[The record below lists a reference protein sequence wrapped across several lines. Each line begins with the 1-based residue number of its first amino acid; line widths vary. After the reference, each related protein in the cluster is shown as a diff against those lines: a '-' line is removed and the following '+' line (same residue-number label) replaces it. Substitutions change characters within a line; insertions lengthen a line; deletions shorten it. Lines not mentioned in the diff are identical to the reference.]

1 MMIWTLVSGF
11 RKNPFPASGRVA
23 MGNAASGINF
33 ILSEPGIG
41 KMDLCFLSIG
51 TSSYA
56 H

>member
-1 MMIWTLVSGF
+1 MIRAMLSDF
-11 RKNPFPASGRVA
+11 RKNPLRACVSVASSNA
-23 MGNAASGINF
+23 MSGINF

-51 TSSYA
+51 TSPYA